1 MIEIVH
7 RTPRLS
13 HQESA
18 MTPRDETNC
27 SECNGL
33 FPDVHRRGFFRSVGG
48 QAAAAIV
55 LGGAASVAR
64 ADKKA
69 AVKPAEDLV
78 RELFGT
84 LSAEQK
90 KTVVLPWDHALTKG
104 GLQTRLGMYNAPIKA
119 EKIATHYSKSQQELL
134 DKIFRGICA
143 EGDGYKRLSRGGD
156 FDASGAFTNIG
167 AHIFGEP
174 TDKQKFSLV
183 FSGHHI
189 TVRCD
194 GNSEPGAA
202 FGGPMYYGHTPDGL
216 TEENVFYYQTKA
228 VRAVYDALDEKQRK
242 AASIEGT
249 PGELAKS
256 VEFRKKHPG
265 LHISALSKDQKALV
279 ESTMREL
286 LSPFRKEDAD
296 EVMDILK
303 AVGGLEK
310 IHLAFYFEEFGD
322 AQNWHFWRLE
332 GPGFVWNFR
341 VLPHVH
347 TYVNIA
353 KLA

>member
-1 MIEIVH
+1 
-7 RTPRLS
+7 
-13 HQESA
+13 

-27 SECNGL
+27 SECIGL
-33 FPDVHRRGFFRSVGG
+33 FPDVHRRGFLRSVGG

-64 ADKKA
+64 AEAKA
-69 AVKPAEDLV
+69 KPAEDLV
-78 RELFGT
+78 RELFST
-84 LSAEQK
+84 LSNEQK
-90 KTVVLPWDHALTKG
+90 KTVVLPWDHTITKG
-104 GLQTRLGMYNAPIKA
+104 TPTRLGMYNAPIKA
-119 EKIATHYSKSQQELL
+119 EKIATLYTKPQQELL
-134 DKIFRGICA
+134 DKIFRGIAA
-143 EGDGYKRLSRGGD
+143 EGDGYKRLSRGGT

-167 AHIFGEP
+167 AHIFGDP

-310 IHLAFYFEEFGD
+310 IHLAFYFEEYGD
-322 AQNWHFWRLE
+322 SKNWHFWRLE

-347 TYVNIA
+347 TFVNISS
-353 KLA
+353 KIG